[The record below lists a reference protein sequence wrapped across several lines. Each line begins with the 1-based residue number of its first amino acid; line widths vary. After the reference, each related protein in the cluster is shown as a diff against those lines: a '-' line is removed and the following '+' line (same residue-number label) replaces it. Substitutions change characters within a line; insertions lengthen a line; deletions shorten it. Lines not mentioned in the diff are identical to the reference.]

1 MLALPVGRFVLRGLF
16 VAAVLIAVSCND
28 DAAQPSM
35 SPEPDGDGA
44 VDEDA
49 GDIDASLSPCA
60 DRMDTAE
67 YFELGLESVGTSGL
81 ITAKLVAADPAPPE
95 RYLNDWTIEFL
106 DEEGELVTDAEI
118 TMARPFMPKHGHD
131 GTFAPT
137 VTELEPGRF
146 EITRLNLWMR
156 GGWLIQVQVS
166 SPEIGSDYIEF
177 STCIDE

>member
-1 MLALPVGRFVLRGLF
+1 MLTLQVGRSLQRGLF
-16 VAAVLIAVSCND
+16 AAAVLVAVGCND

-35 SPEPDGDGA
+35 SLEPDSDSA
-44 VDEDA
+44 ADEDA
-49 GDIDASLSPCA
+49 GDVDASLSPCA

-95 RYLNDWTIEFL
+95 KYLNDWTIELL
-106 DEEGELVTDAEI
+106 DEEGELVTDAAI
-118 TMARPFMPKHGHD
+118 TTARPFMPKHNHD

-146 EITRLNLWMR
+146 EIARLNLWMR
-156 GGWLIQVQVS
+156 GGWLIQVHVS

-177 STCIDE
+177 STCIED